1 MEGRQRIPPH
11 PSSVPLGRRERVRG
25 EREERGEGGREDEE
39 GGRRGR
45 VMISSRPVC
54 VSFCAASDGVR
65 GVVGELN
72 PSLTRR
78 RVGEEDLSALCE
90 RFGGYIL
97 PLGTSW

>member
-1 MEGRQRIPPH
+1 M
-11 PSSVPLGRRERVRG
+11 
-25 EREERGEGGREDEE
+25 
-39 GGRRGR
+39 

-90 RFGGYIL
+90 RFGGLYS
-97 PLGTSW
+97 PLRNFMVKRVYKEKGRKSVCGWINEMLRSVLWIDDLYG